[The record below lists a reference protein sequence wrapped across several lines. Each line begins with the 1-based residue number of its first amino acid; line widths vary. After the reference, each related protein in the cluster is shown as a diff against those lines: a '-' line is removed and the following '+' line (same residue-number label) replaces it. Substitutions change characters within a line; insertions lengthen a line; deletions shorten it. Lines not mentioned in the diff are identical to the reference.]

1 MIQYYIIE
9 HGETKTGFS
18 NLELI
23 IPTYMTSISFE
34 YDKVN
39 NNLLELTK
47 LEDLLTP
54 ECESFIELNKELFS
68 DEDIELCKSKS
79 YQDRGSCTV
88 QLVMNLIEEKNL
100 LNY

>member
-1 MIQYYIIE
+1 MVQYYIIE

-34 YDKVN
+34 YDRVN

-47 LEDLLTP
+47 LEDLLAP
-54 ECESFIELNKELFS
+54 ECESFIELNKELFPDDS
-68 DEDIELCKSKS
+68 MNSCKDRSI
-79 YQDRGSCTV
+79 QDRGSCTV
-88 QLVMNLIEEKNL
+88 QLVMNLIEDNK